1 MAHIVELREMSDEQL
16 EDRLENAREEM
27 FNLRFQQASARLQ
40 NTARLKTVRREIAQI
55 KEVLHKR
62 QLAVEAAAAQPDVA
76 AALEDRKWDGRARYI
91 YEDAAWEVT
100 FLDLDGSEIAVATV
114 NLNKK
119 NRSGMKPTSAARKHE
134 QVKSF
139 EVTG

>member
-16 EDRLENAREEM
+16 EERLEQGREEL

-40 NTARLKTVRREIAQI
+40 DTARIKIVRREIAQLS
-55 KEVLHKR
+55 EVLHKR
-62 QLAVEAAAAQPDVA
+62 QLAVTAASRMPEIAEA
-76 AALEDRKWDGRARYI
+76 LLGKKWQGRARYI
-91 YEDAAWEVT
+91 YEDSVWDVSFRDT
-100 FLDLDGSEIAVATV
+100 DGNELAVATV
-114 NLNKK
+114 NLNQK
-119 NRSGMKPTSAARKHE
+119 RRRDEKPGSPASRRR

>member
-16 EDRLENAREEM
+16 EERLEHAREEL

-40 NTARLKTVRREIAQI
+40 DTSRLKTVRRDVAQMS
-55 KEVLHKR
+55 EVLHKR
-62 QLAVEAAAAQPDVA
+62 QLAVRAAARMPEIA
-76 AALEDRKWDGRARYI
+76 AALEGQKWQGRARYI
-91 YEDAAWEVT
+91 YEDSVWDVSFRDAG
-100 FLDLDGSEIAVATV
+100 GSEIAVATV
-114 NLNKK
+114 NLNQK
-119 NRSGMKPTSAARKHE
+119 RRRDAKPGSPGSRRR

>member
-16 EDRLENAREEM
+16 EDRLEHSREEM

-40 NTARLKTVRREIAQI
+40 DTARLKTVRREIAQI

-62 QLAVEAAAAQPDVA
+62 RLAVDAAAEQPEIS
-76 AALEDRKWDGRARYI
+76 AALEGRKWDGRARYI
-91 YEDAAWEVT
+91 YEDTSWEVT
-100 FLDLDGSEIAVATV
+100 FLDLDGSEVAVATV
-114 NLNKK
+114 NLNQK
-119 NRSGMKPTSAARKHE
+119 NRSGDKPRSVARKRE